1 MGTLDGQTA
10 IVTGAAQGLGKAF
23 AECISAEGAKVY
35 ICDIKA
41 EVNAVAEGIRDNG
54 GQAEA
59 FVADVSNR
67 SDVENFVAAAAK
79 DGIDILVNN
88 AGNWKHTPVTSD
100 WEQTLADYDEIIN
113 TNFKGVM
120 YMSRAAIPHL
130 IQSDKGNIV
139 HISTYYVLP
148 PKSNGTNPPLTDL
161 YSASKW
167 GLNGFTA
174 AWSKTLE
181 PHNVRVNA
189 LCMGATDTP
198 MLRGLYEGDPPADA
212 VDSWM
217 TPEQIAGLLIDLV
230 NEGPDGRTGE
240 NIGAWVGVP
249 VELPP
254 EQEPHHKITGIP
266 VE

>member
-23 AECISAEGAKVY
+23 AEGISAEGAKVY

-41 EVNAVAEGIRDNG
+41 EVNAVAEGIRGNG

-67 SDVENFVAAAAK
+67 SDVENFVAAASK

-88 AGNWKHTPVTSD
+88 AGKWKQTPVTSD

-130 IQSDKGNIV
+130 VQSEKGNIV

-198 MLRGLYEGDPPADA
+198 MLRGLFTGDPPPAA

-230 NEGPDGRTGE
+230 NEGPAGRTGE
-240 NIGAWVGVP
+240 NIGAWVGEP
-249 VELPP
+249 VALPL
-254 EQEPHHKITGIP
+254 EQAPHHKITGIP